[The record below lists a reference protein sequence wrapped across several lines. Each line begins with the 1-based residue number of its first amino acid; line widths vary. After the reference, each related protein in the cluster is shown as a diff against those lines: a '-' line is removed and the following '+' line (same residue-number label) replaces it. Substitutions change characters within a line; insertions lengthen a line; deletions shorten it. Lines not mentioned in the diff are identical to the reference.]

1 LFQTIRNAWSIPDLR
16 KKILFT
22 LLIIVVFRIGSVIP
36 VPFIDT
42 NALSEA
48 MAGAN
53 SVTSDVS
60 NNMIAYLNTLSGGAF
75 SNATIFAMGITPY
88 INSSIIIQLLCVAI
102 PALERLSKEGE
113 AGRKKIGTITRYVTV
128 GLGLIQGTAYFF
140 YLHNSGIT
148 SYREGFSM
156 VFAAIVIV
164 LVFTAGTAIMMWLGE
179 QINKFGIGNGIS
191 ILLFAGIVAR
201 LPQTIYLLSLY
212 WQEGLGTGEAGSGQ
226 PQYFVFVILWVILFL
241 AIIWIITFM
250 QDSERRIPIQYA
262 KRVVGRKMY
271 GGQSSHLPIKVAL
284 GGVLPIIF
292 ASSILSIPGTINL
305 FLNVKEGFWKGF
317 FDLFSSS
324 SWLYI
329 GLYFILILMFAY
341 FYTTIQYNPV
351 EMANNLKSNNGTI
364 PGIRPGAPTAE
375 YIKRIL
381 SRITLIGA
389 LFLSVIALVPLV
401 YSKFTNM
408 SGLSMGGGGCTVYAQ
423 NHTDLFSSCYAMS
436 AWPTSQD
443 TQLDPNNRQTYVTKA
458 VHQND
463 AIKFV
468 SNATNETIQKLRTVR
483 WFIDIG
489 DDDFLF
495 DQDIQL
501 YQTMR
506 SKRIP
511 CELRVRNGGHTWQ
524 YWNTA
529 LRTSLPFAAES
540 FNK

>member
-1 LFQTIRNAWSIPDLR
+1 MFKTIRNAWSIPDLR

-22 LLIIVVFRIGSVIP
+22 LLIIIVFRIGSVIP

-42 NALSEA
+42 AALQTA
-48 MAGAN
+48 MEGAN
-53 SVTSDVS
+53 SVNSDVS

-164 LVFTAGTAIMMWLGE
+164 LVFTAGTALMMWLGE
-179 QINKFGIGNGIS
+179 QINKNGIGNGIS
-191 ILLFAGIVAR
+191 ILLFAGIIAR
-201 LPQTIYLLSLY
+201 LPQTIYMLSQY
-212 WQEGLGTGEAGSGQ
+212 WMRGVGTGEQGSGQ
-226 PQYFVFVILWVILFL
+226 PQYFVFVILWVAIFL
-241 AIIWIITFM
+241 AVIWIITFM

-292 ASSILSIPGTINL
+292 ASSILSIPSTINL
-305 FLNVKEGFWKGF
+305 FLGVKDGFWGAF
-317 FDLFSSS
+317 FSAFNSN

-351 EMANNLKSNNGTI
+351 EMANNLKSNNGTV

-375 YIKRIL
+375 YIKKIL

-389 LFLSVIALVPLV
+389 LFLSVIALVPLL
-401 YSKFTNM
+401 YGKFTDM
-408 SGLSMGGGGCTVYAQ
+408 SHLSLGGTSIIIVVGVALETVKQ
-423 NHTDLFSSCYAMS
+423 LE
-436 AWPTSQD
+436 SQMMMRHYKGF
-443 TQLDPNNRQTYVTKA
+443 LD
-458 VHQND
+458 
-463 AIKFV
+463 
-468 SNATNETIQKLRTVR
+468 
-483 WFIDIG
+483 
-489 DDDFLF
+489 
-495 DQDIQL
+495 
-501 YQTMR
+501 
-506 SKRIP
+506 
-511 CELRVRNGGHTWQ
+511 
-524 YWNTA
+524 
-529 LRTSLPFAAES
+529 
-540 FNK
+540 

>member
-1 LFQTIRNAWSIPDLR
+1 MFQTIRNAWSIPDLR

-292 ASSILSIPGTINL
+292 ASSILSIPSTINL
-305 FLNVKEGFWKGF
+305 FLQVKEGFWKGF
-317 FDLFSSS
+317 FDLFSSN

-329 GLYFILILMFAY
+329 ALYFILILMFAY

-351 EMANNLKSNNGTI
+351 EMANNLKSNNGTV
-364 PGIRPGAPTAE
+364 PGIRPGAPTAA
-375 YIKRIL
+375 YIKKIL

-389 LFLSVIALVPLV
+389 LFLSVIALVPLL
-401 YSKFTNM
+401 YGKFTGMGN
-408 SGLSMGGGGCTVYAQ
+408 LSLGGTSIIIVVGVALETVK
-423 NHTDLFSSCYAMS
+423 
-436 AWPTSQD
+436 
-443 TQLDPNNRQTYVTKA
+443 QL
-458 VHQND
+458 
-463 AIKFV
+463 
-468 SNATNETIQKLRTVR
+468 EIQMMMRHYK
-483 WFIDIG
+483 G
-489 DDDFLF
+489 FL
-495 DQDIQL
+495 D
-501 YQTMR
+501 
-506 SKRIP
+506 
-511 CELRVRNGGHTWQ
+511 
-524 YWNTA
+524 
-529 LRTSLPFAAES
+529 
-540 FNK
+540 